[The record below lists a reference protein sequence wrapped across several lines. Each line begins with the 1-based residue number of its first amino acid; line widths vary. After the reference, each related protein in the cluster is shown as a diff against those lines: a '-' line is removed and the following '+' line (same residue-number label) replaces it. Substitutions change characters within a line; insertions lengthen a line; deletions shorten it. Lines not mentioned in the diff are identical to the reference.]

1 MSRSASRFEMMLVA
15 GARELRDCRRAFI
28 GFHWPV
34 IASRVARRLYRPD
47 MLCAYEGGFVEDT
60 LIETIPTS
68 NNDLILAQK
77 ATMCGDSLDT
87 IFMLLRA
94 GWMET
99 TMLDGFMVDRYGNIN
114 STCLGDFAHPRVR
127 LAGSGGATE
136 LAAFSKR
143 LIILSS
149 ATTPDRYPERVDYVT
164 SAGYLTGGDSRRQ
177 AGFMEGTG
185 PTALI
190 NPLGRFCFDPESKEM
205 YLEAVQPG
213 VSAKE
218 VRESVAWTLR
228 VVDPLSEIEP
238 ATPVELETV
247 RGELAKARERLYEM
261 PKETFSTDSR

>member
-1 MSRSASRFEMMLVA
+1 MQDRVTGFEMMLVA
-15 GARELRDCRRAFI
+15 GARGLKDCRRAFI

-60 LIETIPTS
+60 LTESIPTS

-87 IFMLLRA
+87 LFMLLRA
-94 GWMET
+94 GWIEVS
-99 TMLDGFMVDRYGNIN
+99 MLDGFMVDRYGNIN

-136 LAAFSKR
+136 LAAFSRR

-149 ATTPDRYPERVDYVT
+149 ATTPDRYPERVDYIT

-177 AGFMEGTG
+177 AGFKEGTG

-190 NPLGRFCFDPESKEM
+190 NPLGRFGFDPQSKEM
-205 YLEAVQPG
+205 YLEAVHPG
-213 VSAKE
+213 VSVKE
-218 VRESVAWTLR
+218 VQGSVAWPLR
-228 VVDPLSEIEP
+228 VSEAVSEVEP
-238 ATPVELETV
+238 ATPEETEV
-247 RGELAKARERLYEM
+247 LREELAKARNRLYQL
-261 PKETFSTDSR
+261 PF